1 MNKNLIK
8 IFLSWIL
15 VFIWMIVIFNLSNM
29 NNEESNTQS
38 KDILDK
44 VVDTTID
51 TSNKI
56 GIITETISSNERKI
70 ITNNLN
76 EPLRNSMHFIIFFI
90 LSIFVLNAINQHNI
104 KYKYLIT
111 LIICFVYAITDE
123 YHQTL
128 VTGRTGEFID
138 VIIDLLGTLTLLTI
152 YKLYKKYKK

>member
-56 GIITETISSNERKI
+56 GIITETISSNE
-70 ITNNLN
+70 
-76 EPLRNSMHFIIFFI
+76 
-90 LSIFVLNAINQHNI
+90 
-104 KYKYLIT
+104 
-111 LIICFVYAITDE
+111 
-123 YHQTL
+123 
-128 VTGRTGEFID
+128 
-138 VIIDLLGTLTLLTI
+138 
-152 YKLYKKYKK
+152 